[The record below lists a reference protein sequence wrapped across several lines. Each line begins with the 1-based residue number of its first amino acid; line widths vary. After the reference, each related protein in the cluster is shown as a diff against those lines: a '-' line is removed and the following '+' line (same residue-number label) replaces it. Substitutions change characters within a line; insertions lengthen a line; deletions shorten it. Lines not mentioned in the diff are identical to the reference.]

1 LRLQDYEPGKDMGMD
16 WYMWRII
23 HLVDEVNRLTDLL
36 SNTSG
41 TGSETPLA
49 FFDEVSSC
57 WRMSHRKDSATASPS
72 RTYGEIM
79 EAQWEQRGLA
89 EQAAADHAR
98 DALINETVVSD

>member
-1 LRLQDYEPGKDMGMD
+1 MGKD
-16 WYMWRII
+16 WYDWRII

-36 SNTSG
+36 FNASG

-49 FFDEVSSC
+49 FFDPVFY
-57 WRMSHRKDSATASPS
+57 DATASSS

-79 EAQWEQRGLA
+79 EAQREKRGLA

-98 DALINETVVSD
+98 DALINETIV